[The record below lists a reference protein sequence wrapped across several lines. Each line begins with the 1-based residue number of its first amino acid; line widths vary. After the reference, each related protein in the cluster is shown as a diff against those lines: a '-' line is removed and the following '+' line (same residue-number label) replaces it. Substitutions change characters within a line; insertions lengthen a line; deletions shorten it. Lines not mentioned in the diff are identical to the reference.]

1 MAVVKKIGEK
11 RAAFGFPTVE
21 EVKEYMKEKKKEW
34 PEKFVQYYAE
44 KFWNNYEASG
54 WRLSN
59 GNKMK
64 SWQAAF
70 NAQWQIPRFQ
80 NDIDFLKK
88 CQQETKP
95 TILKPVNEMER
106 LNALLEQYKQKF
118 ESVSDEKLIKVYDY
132 LKERKMIVLSSE
144 EKKYIIAA
152 YGDNVEKGKAACVKT
167 MFTNMI
173 NHGKQ
178 F

>member
-1 MAVVKKIGEK
+1 MTAVVKKMEEK
-11 RAAFGFPTVE
+11 KGAFRVPLIE
-21 EVKEYMKEKKKEW
+21 EVVLYMKEKKGW
-34 PEKFVQYYAE
+34 PDKFCKQYAE
-44 KFWNNYEASG
+44 KFWNTYEASG

-70 NAQWQIPRFQ
+70 NAQWQNPRYEQ
-80 NDIDFLKK
+80 DIIFLKQ
-88 CQQETKP
+88 CMEQNGPAVGKP
-95 TILKPVNEMER
+95 MGTHGR
-106 LNALLEQYKQKF
+106 LNEA
-118 ESVSDEKLIKVYDY
+118 VSDERLAKVYDY
-132 LKERKMIVLSSE
+132 LKENKMIVLTAQ
-144 EKKYIIAA
+144 EKLFIKTA
-152 YGDNVEKGKAACVKT
+152 YANNVEKGKAACVKT

>member
-1 MAVVKKIGEK
+1 MTAILKKIERG
-11 RAAFGFPTVE
+11 GFRIPLIE
-21 EVKEYMKEKKKEW
+21 EVLLYMKEKKGW
-34 PEKFVQYYAE
+34 PDKFCQYYAE

-54 WRLSN
+54 WKLSN

-88 CQQETKP
+88 CMEEKKP
-95 TILKPVNEMER
+95 GIVKTIGAQGHLNEL
-106 LNALLEQYKQKF
+106 LNQYRQNF
-118 ESVSDEKLIKVYDY
+118 ESIPDEKFIRVYDY
-132 LKERKMIVLSSE
+132 LKAHSLIQLSAD
-144 EKKYIIAA
+144 EKKFIKAA

-167 MFTNMI
+167 MFNNMI
-173 NHGKQ
+173 NYGKS